1 MDRGGALYPVRRIGA
16 IPTAGASHASRICV
30 AWLELPRE
38 EGRGQLQ
45 AQAHHPRSSRS
56 NLVRPGRR
64 LPASPELTECA
75 ATGSGFATRRPAGSR
90 RSHSGGCDAVGQAC
104 VRLQP
109 PRLHRNHG
117 STPTPVLRQAGVAVC
132 WCQRAAPKRFR
143 RPWQRYLH
151 CPPSAARTIGP
162 IAATWPSCGGRSGAR
177 ENPETSSME
186 TEAALLLRIA
196 GHCAVTIFFSA
207 AAPLAAAT
215 NPASV
220 STRTWHERDRRRQA
234 SAASQPA

>member
-45 AQAHHPRSSRS
+45 AQAHHPRSPRS

-90 RSHSGGCDAVGQAC
+90 RSHSGGCDVVGQAC

-109 PRLHRNHG
+109 PRLHRNPG
-117 STPTPVLRQAGVAVC
+117 STQPPCFARRGLPSVGVKGRLRSASDALARC
-132 WCQRAAPKRFR
+132 
-143 RPWQRYLH
+143 LH
-151 CPPSAARTIGP
+151 CPQVLLVPSGP

-220 STRTWHERDRRRQA
+220 STRTWHEGDRRRQA